1 MDRKQRNHA
10 SRIREN
16 SFALYVMGFAL
27 LMSCRYL
34 WPLKAD
40 FNADWYNLKW
50 AIGYSGEY
58 FRHHGTM
65 PAVFNTTQWGGI
77 PAPIFY
83 GNIGVPLLGLF
94 SVILAPGMVIRLT
107 VVLLFACQYHW
118 IVQAVGR
125 LQAPRWTGHAVAC
138 LIIWATY
145 SFTNLFNRS
154 ALLEFIATSLLV
166 CALSLAVLLVH
177 APSRAL
183 ERRYAS
189 RMMLCLVI
197 SAGTHPITAMFGFAF
212 FCVVGVILWFE
223 LRENAKQIRS
233 ILRALFPWFPAALAC
248 LSSWLY
254 ASAKFT
260 NHLTIRQYSKSVL
273 FWPDSW
279 DHWLTRFYP
288 IPLDPRVRPGVSL
301 QEIAEPYLDA
311 QVNVPLLIFFLALCV
326 AVIWVRREIRRSGTV
341 FVAVF
346 IPAALFAFFTWISLS
361 PDSYHYLPS
370 IFEMIQFAY
379 RAVTYQNLSLLFGVF
394 LLLMTLPAD
403 SSVSSIGVLER
414 PVSRGIAA
422 ACILLSLYGVTVKWP
437 HIRASRTNYRDNGAY
452 LLPGTAERE
461 SLIAYPSQY
470 LQFADYATPDLFIPL
485 TAEEAVSAV
494 PVKFTFDSKVD
505 FGAARPA
512 PVALAE
518 ASWVRT
524 NIMAFPW
531 NRIEIDGRGVPD
543 SDIRGD
549 NMTGIV
555 VRVPAGNH
563 RLVLRFVPDTLWEVL
578 RVISLLSLFG
588 WLFAEIAISVQQRSY

>member
-1 MDRKQRNHA
+1 MDRKRRNHA
-10 SRIREN
+10 NRIREK
-16 SFALYVMGFAL
+16 SFVPYVMGFAL
-27 LMSCRYL
+27 LMSCWYL

-138 LIIWATY
+138 LVIWATY

-189 RMMLCLVI
+189 RMILCLVI
-197 SAGTHPITAMFGFAF
+197 SAGTHPITAVFGIPF

-223 LRENAKQIRS
+223 LRENSKRRRS
-233 ILRALFPWFPAALAC
+233 ILRTLVPWFPAALAC

-254 ASAKFT
+254 AMAKFT
-260 NHLTIRQYSKSVL
+260 NHLTIRQYSRSVL
-273 FWPDSW
+273 FWPESW

-301 QEIAEPYLDA
+301 REIAEPYLDA
-311 QVNVPLLIFFLALCV
+311 QVNVPLLIFFVALC
-326 AVIWVRREIRRSGTV
+326 ITMLWFRRDVRRRGTV

-370 IFEMIQFAY
+370 MFEMIQFAY
-379 RAVTYQNLSLLFGVF
+379 RAITYQNLSLLFGVF

-414 PVSRGIAA
+414 PVFRGIAA

-437 HIRASRTNYRDNGAY
+437 HIRASRTNYNDNGAY
-452 LLPGTAERE
+452 LLPGAVERRDR
-461 SLIAYPSQY
+461 IAFPSQY

-485 TAEEAVSAV
+485 TAAEAESAV
-494 PVKFTFDSKVD
+494 PVNFAFDSKDD
-505 FGAARPA
+505 FGVARPVQ
-512 PVALAE
+512 VALAE

-524 NIMAFPW
+524 NIIAFPW
-531 NRIEIDGRGVPD
+531 NRIDIDGRDTPD

-549 NMTGIV
+549 NKTGV
-555 VRVPAGNH
+555 ALRVSAGNH
-563 RLVLRFVPDTLWEVL
+563 RLVFRFVPDLAWKIL
-578 RVISLLSLFG
+578 RVISLLSLFC
-588 WLFAEIAISVQQRSY
+588 WLFIEIVFSVLRSAY

>member
-1 MDRKQRNHA
+1 
-10 SRIREN
+10 
-16 SFALYVMGFAL
+16 
-27 LMSCRYL
+27 MSCWYL

-138 LIIWATY
+138 LVIWATY

-189 RMMLCLVI
+189 RMILCLVI
-197 SAGTHPITAMFGFAF
+197 SAGTHPITAVFGIPF
-212 FCVVGVILWFE
+212 FCVVGVILWNE
-223 LRENAKQIRS
+223 RRENTDRRHS
-233 ILRALFPWFPAALAC
+233 VLRALGPWFPAALAC

-254 ASAKFT
+254 ATAKFA
-260 NHLTIRQYSKSVL
+260 NHLTIRHYYPSVL

-301 QEIAEPYLDA
+301 REIAEPYLDA
-311 QVNVPLLIFFLALCV
+311 QVNVPLLIFFVALC
-326 AVIWVRREIRRSGTV
+326 ITMLWFRRDVRRRGTV

-370 IFEMIQFAY
+370 MFEMIQFAY
-379 RAVTYQNLSLLFGVF
+379 RAITYQNLSLLFGVF

-414 PVSRGIAA
+414 PVFRGIAA

-437 HIRASRTNYRDNGAY
+437 HIRASRTNYNDNGAY
-452 LLPGTAERE
+452 LLPGAVERRDR
-461 SLIAYPSQY
+461 IAFPSQY

-485 TAEEAVSAV
+485 TAAEAESEV
-494 PVKFTFDSKVD
+494 PVNFAFDSKDD
-505 FGAARPA
+505 FGVA
-512 PVALAE
+512 PPVQVVLTE

-531 NRIEIDGRGVPD
+531 NRIDIDSRNTPD
-543 SDIRGD
+543 SDIRGG
-549 NMTGIV
+549 NKTGIV
-555 VRVPAGNH
+555 LRIPAGNH
-563 RLVLRFVPDTLWEVL
+563 RLVFRFVPDMAWKIL
-578 RVISLLSLFG
+578 RVISLLSLFC
-588 WLFAEIAISVQQRSY
+588 WLFIEIVFSVLRSAY